1 MDFRKFI
8 TSVMLTGVAIIA
20 YSAVPPTKLT
30 NTITWEITDEGVLK
44 VYGTGAIPD
53 FKKEAKNAWHQKTEK
68 LKGINNSQF
77 AVNKIEIGEGI
88 TSIGTYAFSG
98 LNYGSALFH
107 LKSSGV
113 RIEFPST
120 LKEIDA
126 WAFYN
131 LKYVSPVLPEGL
143 EKIGSLAFQPGYQTP
158 PFNLVIPESVTYI
171 VNDAFY
177 SAPIIEL
184 TILGNTKIGDMA
196 FAGTFSTHTLKK
208 IIIEGHPTVT
218 NNADPFYKQKDYTA
232 YIADRGVDAKSLG
245 LTEGT
250 VIYSTPAE
258 DNNVKNYVASR
269 MPAWD
274 DFLEQK
280 IAAGKLL
287 SKQDME
293 NKLEAWQAKGEFEP
307 TEDWKRRVND
317 ETRRRYLNG
326 MVAERQKEVEGIK
339 KEYENLR
346 KYYIN
351 EFYAGIIDRETAKIK
366 NDKFK
371 LMPYDADNQ
380 TYLITTEHNGD
391 ILLKVPVNKA
401 KQFKADWEQRFHPS
415 LNLTPQ
421 FVPNSENSVALQKIK
436 FYVGSDEYVYDGSD
450 AKYAVTDVNY
460 NFAPLEIEEID
471 ASSFSMPTVAEA
483 PVSKTVGGSAIT
495 KRKVEVA
502 HNTATAGSGVPAN
515 RTSAVR
521 SDVDKDVPK
530 GNQQRPNTFALV
542 IANENYRRV
551 AAVPYAINDGRMVS
565 EYLKT
570 TLGIP
575 EKNIIYVEDG
585 SLNDINYNLKRLAE
599 IARAYKG
606 DASVIVYYA
615 GHGVPDDK
623 TKDAYLLPVDG
634 YAESPSTSGLSL
646 ASFITALTEMPTRS
660 SALFLDACFSGGERS
675 GDNSAMLIGARGVRI
690 KPNKDGVAGNL
701 VMFSATHGEETA
713 QPYDEQQHGLFT
725 YYLLKKLREAKGDVT
740 IGELSDYVIDN
751 VERTS
756 AVNGK
761 PQTPTVTVA
770 PENSS
775 WRSSAL

>member
-143 EKIGSLAFQPGYQTP
+143 EKIGSLAFQPAYQTP

-184 TILGNTKIGDMA
+184 TILGNTKIGNMA
-196 FAGTFSTHTLKK
+196 FAGSFSTHTLKK

-280 IAAGKLL
+280 IAAGKLM
-287 SKQDME
+287 SKEDIE
-293 NKLEAWQAKGEFEP
+293 SDLGVWQEKGEFES
-307 TEDWKRRVND
+307 TVAWKKRVND
-317 ETRRRYLNG
+317 NTRKEYLDG
-326 MVAERQKEVEGIK
+326 LVAKRQNQVDNIK
-339 KEYENLR
+339 REYENLR
-346 KYYIN
+346 RKYSD
-351 EFYAGIIDRETAKIK
+351 EFYADIIKKETLAIK
-366 NDKFK
+366 NDKFT

-380 TYLITTEHNGD
+380 TYLIMTKHNGD
-391 ILLKVPVNKA
+391 ILLKVPADKA
-401 KQFKADWEQRFHPS
+401 KLFKSEWNYFD
-415 LNLTPQ
+415 PQ
-421 FVPNSENSVALQKIK
+421 HDLYPTFVPNGENSVALQKVSFI
-436 FYVGSDEYVYDGSD
+436 VGKYDYIYDGSD
-450 AKYAVTDVNY
+450 AKYTVTDVNY

-502 HNTATAGSGVPAN
+502 HNTATAGSGGATN
-515 RTSAVR
+515 RASAVR